1 MASGSALSA
10 ILDGNDP
17 VRKKAFAARSDRL
30 KIDKETLSLAH
41 RLRSLESEVRTKHH
55 LQIDAIVDAD
65 KRVTELQWEVQAL
78 QARDEKTQVRLD
90 AIRDAILEKKKLV
103 NKEFQKI
110 APEQRPARKAMQFFR
125 LVPTEEHSKKEAP
138 TEDPSKQP
146 QSRQNSLNKPR
157 VCSDAQNWQDEI
169 RKRADERQTH
179 KSRVQSR
186 AEELRLQMRA
196 TVGAANV
203 MGLTP
208 RGREKYGAASSL
220 PPSSLLVPSALSSP
234 ASVKSPKTPRI
245 TREAWLRAYAEDKNT
260 DLEQRLFDK
269 EEELRQLEVGI
280 LKNRTLLE
288 ERAKLADKN
297 SAELGL
303 DGRPTHRNH
312 REAREKNYIVG
323 TKECDYLQ
331 EALGC
336 IHPLEDIRE
345 EVSSVA
351 GRTAG
356 SLMISS
362 SA

>member
-30 KIDKETLSLAH
+30 KLDKETLSLAH

-65 KRVTELQWEVQAL
+65 KRVTELQWDAEAL

-110 APEQRPARKAMQFFR
+110 SPEQRPARKGMQFFR
-125 LVPTEEHSKKEAP
+125 LVPTEERSKKEAP
-138 TEDPSKQP
+138 TEDPSKQH
-146 QSRQNSLNKPR
+146 KPR
-157 VCSDAQNWQDEI
+157 VCSEAQNWQDEI

-336 IHPLEDIRE
+336 IHPLEEIRE
-345 EVSSVA
+345 EVSNVA

-356 SLMISS
+356 SFMISS